1 MPRQVLA
8 VVQDADDLDYVRS
21 FACWQRAP
29 LTVASRQPC
38 EVRISAPA
46 FEDIAEIWDWTVERF
61 GNAVPLR

>member
-1 MPRQVLA
+1 MRMTSITSGHSP
-8 VVQDADDLDYVRS
+8 
-21 FACWQRAP
+21 CWQRAP